1 MSTGMYIGLAGRDAT
16 VLVVGYAVL
25 YCVGLARNHAA
36 IKLAGL
42 AFIVGYGVLGVV
54 VAYLL
59 MIGASFGV
67 GTVLAAAGVLV
78 VVCIAAAPLVPS
90 VPAVTYSPQLRDP
103 VRRTAVIVGAAVIVF
118 AAAAALVVAI
128 RSPWPPDADTIGLW
142 VPHAG
147 VIYREGLGLGSSGWG
162 AFVHPEYPPLFS
174 TMYAISFAFVG
185 GFHPAVLAHDQCLLG
200 LAFVGAV
207 LALLDRCVPRWLAVP
222 SMALLIVAPEF
233 FTRLESLLPDQTLAY
248 FVATAGLACVLW
260 LREQRAA
267 WLVLAV
273 ILSTAGTLTKS
284 EGVTYAFL
292 LAAIVVA
299 GLALRRRFRSALIAL
314 ALFLGVVAI
323 EPWRIWLGHRGFPTS
338 SIDYNLTSVFHP
350 LYMAHRS
357 GRAHYAAHQML
368 ADMFSPSRWLVI
380 APLTLFALLAAVR
393 RSPLL
398 FAATAGWLLLAF
410 LGLVYVYWVGN
421 FHGFTLQNEVYT
433 SAVRVSGTIVIVAG
447 VMVPLVLGLSADR
460 WSRAPEVPKLLAR
473 RGLRPPGCRCPR
485 RCGSDGTRTRDLR
498 RDRQT
503 ETRGVIRQEPGRGAR

>member
-1 MSTGMYIGLAGRDAT
+1 MSIGMYIGLAGRDAT

-25 YCVGLARNHAA
+25 YCVGVARNHAA

-90 VPAVTYSPQLRDP
+90 VPAVTYSSQLRDP
-103 VRRTAVIVGAAVIVF
+103 VHRTTVIVGAAVIVC

-128 RSPWPPDADTIGLW
+128 RSPWPADADTIGLW

-147 VIYREGLGLGSSGWG
+147 VIYKGEGSDSDRVVGAHSSTRSIRR
-162 AFVHPEYPPLFS
+162 FS
-174 TMYAISFAFVG
+174 RRCTRASFAFVG
-185 GFHPAVLAHDQCLLG
+185 GFHPAVLAHDQCVLG

-248 FVATAGLACVLW
+248 FVATAGLACVLS

-273 ILSTAGTLTKS
+273 ILSAAGTLMKS

-357 GRAHYAAHQML
+357 GRAHYAAHQLL

-380 APLTLFALLAAVR
+380 PAHASCAAGGSAKGAAPF
-393 RSPLL
+393 
-398 FAATAGWLLLAF
+398 
-410 LGLVYVYWVGN
+410 
-421 FHGFTLQNEVYT
+421 
-433 SAVRVSGTIVIVAG
+433 
-447 VMVPLVLGLSADR
+447 
-460 WSRAPEVPKLLAR
+460 
-473 RGLRPPGCRCPR
+473 
-485 RCGSDGTRTRDLR
+485 R
-498 RDRQT
+498 RDGRLASA
-503 ETRGVIRQEPGRGAR
+503 RVPRAGIRLLGGQLPRLHPAK